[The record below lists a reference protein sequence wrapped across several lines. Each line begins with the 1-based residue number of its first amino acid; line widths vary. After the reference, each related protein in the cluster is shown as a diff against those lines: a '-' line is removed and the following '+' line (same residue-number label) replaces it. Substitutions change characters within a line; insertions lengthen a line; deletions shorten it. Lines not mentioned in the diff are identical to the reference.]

1 MPDEQKKILP
11 IDYTN
16 REFNTIRRDL
26 YGIAER
32 CNPDT
37 FRDFSEG
44 SFGAMMVDAVAYVS
58 DQLSFYLAYYYHLVL
73 QLTLKSK
80 MKQQI
85 ILLL

>member
-32 CNPDT
+32 FYPDT

-44 SFGAMMVDAVAYVS
+44 SFGAM
-58 DQLSFYLAYYYHLVL
+58 
-73 QLTLKSK
+73 
-80 MKQQI
+80 
-85 ILLL
+85 